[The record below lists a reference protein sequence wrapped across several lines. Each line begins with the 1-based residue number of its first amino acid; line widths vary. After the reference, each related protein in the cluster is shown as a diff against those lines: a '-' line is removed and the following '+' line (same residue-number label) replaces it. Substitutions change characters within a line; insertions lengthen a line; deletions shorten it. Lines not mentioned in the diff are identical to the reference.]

1 MTKKFIL
8 PMLASILI
16 VSIALAA
23 SAFKTDKPTKE
34 VTKFQDHYFRFD
46 GDDNSNAEIQSA
58 GNWVDLGTTP
68 PSLPC
73 EETSGIVC
81 YVKFNGDLST
91 YQSYVSNKTITDL
104 QTAGIIEDYR
114 E

>member
-1 MTKKFIL
+1 MTKKFIV
-8 PMLASILI
+8 PMLAILV

-23 SAFKTDKPTKE
+23 SAFKTDKHPKE
-34 VTKFQDHYFRFD
+34 AAKFQDHYFRFD
-46 GDDNSNAEIQSA
+46 GDDNSNAEIQAS
-58 GNWVDLGTTP
+58 GNWVDLGTNP

-81 YVKFNGDLST
+81 YVKYNGELSA

>member
-1 MTKKFIL
+1 
-8 PMLASILI
+8 MLATILV
-16 VSIALAA
+16 VSVALAA
-23 SAFKTDKPTKE
+23 SAFKTDKQPKE
-34 VTKFQDHYFRFD
+34 AAAFQDHYFRFD
-46 GDDNSNAEIQSA
+46 GDDNSNAEIQAA

-68 PSLPC
+68 PSLSC

-81 YVKFNGDLST
+81 YVKYNGDLSA

-104 QTAGIIEDYR
+104 QTAGIIQDYR

>member
-1 MTKKFIL
+1 
-8 PMLASILI
+8 MLAAILVFTI
-16 VSIALAA
+16 VLGA
-23 SAFKTDKPTKE
+23 SAFKTDKQPKKAAE
-34 VTKFQDHYFRFD
+34 VQDRYFRFD
-46 GDDNSNAEIQSA
+46 GDDNSTGEIQAA

>member
-1 MTKKFIL
+1 
-8 PMLASILI
+8 MLAAIL
-16 VSIALAA
+16 VFTVALGAN
-23 SAFKTDKPTKE
+23 AFKTDKEPKE
-34 VTKFQDHYFRFD
+34 AAKSEDRYFRFD
-46 GDDNSNAEIQSA
+46 GDDNSNGEIQEA

-104 QTAGIIEDYR
+104 QTAGIIQDYR

>member
-1 MTKKFIL
+1 MTKKFII
-8 PMLASILI
+8 PMLATILV
-16 VSIALAA
+16 VSIALAG
-23 SAFKTDKPTKE
+23 SAFKADTHINEAAK
-34 VTKFQDHYFRFD
+34 VQDHYFRFD
-46 GDDNSNAEIQSA
+46 GEDNSTGEIQLA
-58 GNWVDLGTTP
+58 DNWVDLGTTP

-81 YVKFNGDLST
+81 YVKYSGDLST
-91 YQSYVSNKTITDL
+91 FQNYVSTKTITDL